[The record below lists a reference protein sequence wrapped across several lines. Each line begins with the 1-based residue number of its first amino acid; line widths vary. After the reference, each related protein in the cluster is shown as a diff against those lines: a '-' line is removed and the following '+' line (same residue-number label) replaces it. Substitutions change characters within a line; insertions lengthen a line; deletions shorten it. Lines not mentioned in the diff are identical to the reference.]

1 MTSSDALPDRETIRA
16 TLLAEYKPQGPVEMS
31 VFDQLAYSAWVL
43 KRLSDVEFRPADAKA
58 GRILDR
64 LAKYREHHRKMYDR
78 SLASLKKLQTERA
91 TKNPRDLSSARR
103 EAPLADPERIEK
115 ALRRNQR
122 ARRLPLIDLAK
133 LPPVTDLIQ

>member
-1 MTSSDALPDRETIRA
+1 MTSSDASQERANLRA
-16 TLLAEYKPQGPVEMS
+16 TLLAEYKPQGPIEMS

-43 KRLSDVEFRPADAKA
+43 KRLGEVDLRTADPKTV
-58 GRILDR
+58 RMFDR
-64 LAKYREHHRKMYDR
+64 LSKYREHHRKMYDR

-91 TKNPRDLSSARR
+91 TKNPRDLYSARQ

-115 ALRRNQR
+115 ALRRHQR
-122 ARRLPLIDLAK
+122 ARRAPLIDLAK